1 MKFSRLPLLLLVFPL
16 TVVLDFLVFSMLRS
30 CPTCG
35 SFSQFVTS
43 EGALSFPIVV
53 EISQWVRQLI
63 PPQKK

>member
-1 MKFSRLPLLLLVFPL
+1 MKFTKFLLFLLIFPL
-16 TVVLDFLVFSMLRS
+16 TIILDFLVFSMLRT

-43 EGALSFPIVV
+43 EGAISFPLVV

-63 PPQKK
+63 PPKKT